1 MLFKAE
7 NIVKHYDGKLVLK
20 KATLAVESGTC
31 VSIMGESGSGKST
44 LLSIL
49 GLLQLPDDGEIE
61 IDGKAVSSLS
71 IQKRSC
77 LRQKIGM
84 VFQRTRV
91 VSSLTVKENILLP
104 AVLCGQVRF
113 YQKRAL
119 YLMELLAISAVKD
132 LYPYQLSLGQLRRA
146 AVARAAL
153 LQPPLILADE
163 PSNDLDAQNAA
174 SVWQV
179 FMEAKAAG
187 SGILVVTHDEKLA
200 IHSDKRLELSD
211 GELFSKQIA

>member
-7 NIVKHYDGKLVLK
+7 NIVKHYDGNLILK
-20 KATLAVESGTC
+20 NATLVVESGTC

-49 GLLQLPDDGEIE
+49 GLLQLPDDGVVE
-61 IDGKAVSSLS
+61 IDGRAASSLP
-71 IQKRSC
+71 IQKLSC

-104 AVLCGQVRF
+104 ALLCGQVKF
-113 YQKRAL
+113 YQKRVM
-119 YLMELLAISAVKD
+119 YLMELLAISEVKD
-132 LYPYQLSLGQLRRA
+132 FYPYQLSLGQLRRV

-163 PSNDLDAQNAA
+163 PSNDLDAKNAE

-179 FMEAKAAG
+179 FREAKAAG

-200 IHSDKRLELSD
+200 SRSDKMLILSD
-211 GELFSKQIA
+211 GKLFSK